1 MENELRDMVSLIC
14 THIPC
19 CNGISVTS
27 PDIQRNINNSKVSDH
42 HAIIPTDNIRKF
54 DLSTLPEGEMNILSL
69 ISAKV
74 ICAVSAPHKYEAV
87 KAVLKCEGTDFSAT
101 GRTVV
106 QDGWKATDSRIKAML
121 KKDKEDSDEKV
132 DTSIN
137 FSAKAL
143 SALSE
148 GQIISSVKS
157 CTSEHWTTP
166 PKPYTEDTLLKAMET
181 AGNKDYDENADVE
194 KKGIG
199 TPATR
204 APIIE
209 SLVKRQYIQRKKKQI
224 FPTEKGIE
232 LINVVPD
239 EVKNAKMTADW
250 ETELQS
256 VEKGLRS
263 AQSFIQKIEVFTR
276 NLCSTYSSV
285 ADNAV
290 FTKKAEGGAT
300 GKCPKCGS
308 EVKKGKFG
316 YYCTNKC
323 GMNLSKVYG
332 KVLTDT
338 QLQHLLEGKQITYT
352 VKDKKTI
359 VLPEVEEN
367 NYQGKT
373 YYQWKVKR
381 NER

>member
-1 MENELRDMVSLIC
+1 MI
-14 THIPC
+14 
-19 CNGISVTS
+19 
-27 PDIQRNINNSKVSDH
+27 
-42 HAIIPTDNIRKF
+42 
-54 DLSTLPEGEMNILSL
+54 
-69 ISAKV
+69 
-74 ICAVSAPHKYEAV
+74 SAPHKYEAV

-101 GRTVV
+101 GRTTI
-106 QDGWKATDSRIKAML
+106 QDGWKKYDSRIKSLL
-121 KKDKEDSDEKV
+121 KSDQNDDEEKV
-132 DTSIN
+132 DTNIN

-148 GQIISSVKS
+148 GQIISNVKS
-157 CTSEHWTTP
+157 VTSEHWTSP

-204 APIIE
+204 ASIIE

-239 EVKNAKMTADW
+239 EVKSAKMTADW
-250 ETELQS
+250 ETELQNI
-256 VEKGLRS
+256 EKGQIS
-263 AQSFIQKIEVFTR
+263 AQGFMQKIEGFVR
-276 NLCSTYSSV
+276 DLCTAYGS
-285 ADNAV
+285 AAENAV
-290 FTKKAEGGAT
+290 FEKKTENSSVT

-308 EVKKGKFG
+308 EVKNGKFG

-332 KVLTDT
+332 KALTDT
-338 QLQHLLEGKQITYT
+338 QLQHLLDGKQVTYT
-352 VKDKKTI
+352 VKDRKTT

-373 YYQWKVKR
+373 YYQWMVKR
-381 NER
+381 